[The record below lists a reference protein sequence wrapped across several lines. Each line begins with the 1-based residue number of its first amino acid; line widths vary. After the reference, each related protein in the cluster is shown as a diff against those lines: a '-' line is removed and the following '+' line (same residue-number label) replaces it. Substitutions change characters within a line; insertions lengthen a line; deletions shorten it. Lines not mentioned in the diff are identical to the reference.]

1 MEQKAFVATATA
13 VAIAIVSFITSI
25 ILSHVTKWDAFKMN
39 ASKTLILQNLL
50 GRLETAAPDV
60 VSQKKYRS
68 V

>member
-25 ILSHVTKWDAFKMN
+25 ILSHVTKWDAFMMN
-39 ASKTLILQNLL
+39 ANKTLILQNLL
-50 GRLETAAPDV
+50 GRLETADPDV
-60 VSQKKYRS
+60 VSPKKYRS